1 MRLVLV
7 LAVVVLL
14 LVTIAGAASEGQDA
28 LLLVVDDH
36 FILLD
41 DRPDGPLPT
50 VQPGENGHPAD
61 RGALTVLAAQAQD
74 AKEVR
79 VVPFSVS
86 LRPAAAGAAAR
97 PAVPFGPPLVLLLCL
112 TSWLHAAE
120 LIPGALLCFAVCAC
134 SCKCSTRTA
143 RSTAWSAA
151 AGAYL
156 LHLGRGWR
164 GNLSSARLLPAQGYR
179 ILPLTLRPVRQASSS
194 RGRAG
199 RGEYAHCEWNF

>member
-7 LAVVVLL
+7 LAVVLLL

-97 PAVPFGPPLVLLLCL
+97 PAVPFGPPLVLLLYL

-120 LIPGALLCFAVCAC
+120 LIPGALLCFAVLCVQLQALNSYC
-134 SCKCSTRTA
+134 SVYGLVSSGWRVSLASWPWLEGKPLIGA
-143 RSTAWSAA
+143 AA
-151 AGAYL
+151 AGA
-156 LHLGRGWR
+156 
-164 GNLSSARLLPAQGYR
+164 RLQNITINVAAGTASIVEQG
-179 ILPLTLRPVRQASSS
+179 QS
-194 RGRAG
+194 RA
-199 RGEYAHCEWNF
+199 W